1 MNISFE
7 ALSIQHAPKEP
18 MHTYSIACKWEIRK
32 LDLSIFEQNTKASKL
47 SINGIVGSK
56 IQW

>member
-18 MHTYSIACKWEIRK
+18 MHTYSIACKWEIQK
-32 LDLSIFEQNTKASKL
+32 LDLSIFEQKLKASKL